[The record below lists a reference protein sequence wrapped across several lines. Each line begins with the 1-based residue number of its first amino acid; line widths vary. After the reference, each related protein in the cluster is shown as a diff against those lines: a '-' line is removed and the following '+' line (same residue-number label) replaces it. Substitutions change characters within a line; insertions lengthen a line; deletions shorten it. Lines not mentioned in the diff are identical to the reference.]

1 MDIILVRKQTSENP
15 ATQLLP
21 VDPRGG
27 LYYYVTGKPELC
39 NSTHGWKTFFGWDL
53 VPEVQ
58 YPILIFS
65 LFILTRWWSRIYSK
79 MAEIVQKQQQAHGV
93 YENTNGMPMAN
104 GKNLHMEV
112 SACCPFLA
120 LCLHSVLSPYEM
132 IFMFRLALAKL
143 QIESSRWGRLVDK
156 RKSLRTLILPLPS
169 IE

>member
-1 MDIILVRKQTSENP
+1 LEILYVHKYGYNTELQTNE
-15 ATQLLP
+15 TK
-21 VDPRGG
+21 PRHPTAARLSPRV

-120 LCLHSVLSPYEM
+120 L
-132 IFMFRLALAKL
+132 
-143 QIESSRWGRLVDK
+143 
-156 RKSLRTLILPLPS
+156 
-169 IE
+169 